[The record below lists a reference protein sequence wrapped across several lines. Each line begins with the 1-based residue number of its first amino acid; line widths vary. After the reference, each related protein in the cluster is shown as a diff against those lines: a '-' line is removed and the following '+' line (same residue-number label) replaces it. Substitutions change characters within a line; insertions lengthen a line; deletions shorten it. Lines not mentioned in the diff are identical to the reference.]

1 MGDFKP
7 ADLYVGVV
15 ELFSVLLPGA
25 LLLAAIVQA
34 VGPGA
39 AGLFSPLLDAK
50 EAQWV
55 AFIFAAYALG
65 AFVFPVASTLD
76 TRLYNP
82 YRQRRWP
89 KETDFAFNRATDL
102 RKRFFGPEDADGID
116 IPMNTFA
123 WAKTLLMFRAPG
135 AFADVQRYEAESK
148 FFRSL
153 IIVLPVA
160 GVLVAARWFAPSPM
174 LAGATVVLA
183 AVLARL
189 SFQRYAE
196 RRQKSTEWA
205 YRYVITLLFSPPP
218 VPEPKGPA

>member
-7 ADLYVGVV
+7 ADVYVGVV

-34 VGPGA
+34 AGA
-39 AGLFSPLLDAK
+39 GASILFSPLLDTD

-55 AFIFAAYALG
+55 AFVFAAYALG

-89 KETDFAFNRATDL
+89 KETDFAYNRATEL
-102 RKRFFGPEDADGID
+102 RQRFFGPEDSAVVDR
-116 IPMNTFA
+116 PMNTFA

-160 GVLVAARWFAPSPM
+160 GVLLAAKWLAQSPA
-174 LAGATVVLA
+174 LAGATVVSG

-205 YRYVITLLFSPPP
+205 YRYVITLLLSPTT
-218 VPEPKGPA
+218 VAEAKASA